1 MYDLFDKMHASVV
14 YNKEVRLLRHRLEHV
29 ELFDVEKR
37 HEFAVKRLYET
48 IDDIQESIDAECFD
62 VDHKLQ
68 YVGWKVFEILEN
80 IWKFERS

>member
-1 MYDLFDKMHASVV
+1 MIGLFDTMHASMV
-14 YNKEVRLLRHRLEHV
+14 YTKEVRLLRHRLEHV

-48 IDDIQESIDAECFD
+48 IKDIEESIDAECFD
-62 VDHKLQ
+62 VDHKIQ
-68 YVGWKVFEILEN
+68 YVGWKIFEILEM